1 MKLRLE
7 KINLP
12 LCNKANIKLVMLRA
26 DLIHPLASGN
36 KFYKLTPTLESLKLI
51 RFNSLLSFGGAY
63 SNHIHALALSAQARG
78 VPSIGI
84 IRGEASY
91 ANNPTLKG
99 AQQAGMQL
107 EFVDRLTYKR
117 RTDDDYLNQ
126 LQQRYPEA
134 LIIPEGGSN
143 QDAVKGCGK
152 LADQINDLIQADII
166 TVAAG
171 TGATAAG
178 IACRANKNQTVIA
191 YSVLKDKTLDDRIK
205 TFIANEDKSVE
216 VNIEQADFGG
226 YAKLN
231 KQLLDFILNWL
242 DITGILLD
250 PIYTAKMC
258 MRLMQQIESA
268 EFTPGTTIV
277 MIHSGGL
284 QGWRGMQQRV
294 VALSGQ
300 ESWDKINAYLCRVI
314 S

>member
-1 MKLRLE
+1 MRLRLE
-7 KINLP
+7 KINMA

-36 KFYKLTPTLESLKLI
+36 KFYKLAPTIERSQLQK
-51 RFNSLLSFGGAY
+51 FNCLLSFGGAY

-78 VPSIGI
+78 ISSIGI

-91 ANNPTLKG
+91 ASNPTLKD

-117 RTDDDYLNQ
+117 RADDDYLNQ
-126 LQQRYPEA
+126 LQQRYPDA

-143 QDAVKGCGK
+143 QEAVKGCGK
-152 LADQINDLIQADII
+152 LADEINDLIRADII

-178 IACRANKNQTVIA
+178 IACRVNKSQTVIA
-191 YSVLKDKTLDDRIK
+191 YAVLKDETLDKRIK
-205 TFIANEDKSVE
+205 AFISNEGSSVD

-226 YAKLN
+226 YAKLS

-268 EFTPGTTIV
+268 EFARSTTIV

-300 ESWDKINAYLCRVI
+300 ESWDKINAYLCRDI
-314 S
+314 T